1 MNQHGM
7 IARLLAE
14 LGYVASDAASSGFA
28 QPHPITVGRPTTIPA
43 KERGETEILK
53 VPGFPVHG
61 RVWCI
66 GVSVGNKP
74 IASPAAAPLGGIVA
88 LPVPRWLSLKL
99 EWTLGNCTLGAEL
112 DLVAGAHAFPVL
124 CDSVRVIAVNNP
136 PDPLPPEAVD
146 IELLATVGHQGSR
159 PTAIPR
165 KTVLLLDVPKTGS
178 SVAAIPIRATELTIG
193 SLDQAALPVPLNM
206 TIQFFDWLGNLAGST
221 YLSSTSTPRP
231 IDIPQG
237 ASIVKVTN
245 TTPTNADV
253 QLVFRIAL

>member
-1 MNQHGM
+1 MNQTGM

-14 LGYVASDAASSGFA
+14 LGYVASDARSTGIA

-43 KERGETEILK
+43 KQRGELEILK

-61 RVWCI
+61 RVWCV

-74 IASPAAAPLGGIVA
+74 IPSPAAAPLAGVVSV
-88 LPVPRWLSLKL
+88 PVPKWLSLKL
-99 EWTLGNCTLGAEL
+99 EWTLGNVTLNADL

-124 CDSVRVIAVNNP
+124 CDSVRVIAVNEP

-146 IELLATVGHQGSR
+146 IELLATVGHVGSR

-165 KTVLLLDVPKTGS
+165 RTVLMLNVPKTGS
-178 SVAAIPIRATELTIG
+178 SVAGIPLRATEVTIG
-193 SLDQAALPVPLNM
+193 SLDQAAIPVPINM
-206 TIQFFDWLGNLAGST
+206 TIRFFDWLGNLVGST

-237 ASIVKVTN
+237 ASIVQVTN
-245 TTPTNADV
+245 PNNVDGDV

>member
-1 MNQHGM
+1 MNTHGM

-14 LGYVASDAASSGFA
+14 LGYVAGDAQSTGIA
-28 QPHPITVGRPTTIPA
+28 QPHPITVGRPTTIPRTQ
-43 KERGETEILK
+43 RGEVEILK

-66 GVSVGNKP
+66 GVQVVNKP
-74 IASPAAAPLGGIVA
+74 APSPAAAPLAGVVA
-88 LPVPRWLSLKL
+88 VPVPLWLSLKL
-99 EWTLGNCTLGAEL
+99 EWTLGNVTLSADL

-124 CDSVRVIAVNNP
+124 CDSVRVIAVNDP

-146 IELLATVGHQGSR
+146 IELAATVGHVGSR

-165 KTVLLLDVPKTGS
+165 RTVRMFNVPKTGQ
-178 SVAAIPIRATELTIG
+178 SVAPIPLRATEVTIG
-193 SLDQAALPVPLNM
+193 SLNQLALPTPVSM
-206 TIQFFDWLGNLAGST
+206 SVQFFDWLGNLCGST

-237 ASIVKVTN
+237 ASIVVVTN
-245 TTPTNADV
+245 PSNVDIDV